1 MGAISLKVKNDHAE
15 MDRITSALESLAEQD
30 NWPSGL
36 LFHVNLALEEL
47 GLNIIDYGYD
57 GGNHEIEIDVIS
69 EEDSVTIEIVDDG
82 RPFDPLTDT
91 PAPDLDSPVEDR
103 RVGGQG
109 VHLVRT
115 LMDEVVY
122 RREAGKNR
130 LRLVARRT
138 NRD

>member
-1 MGAISLKVKNDHAE
+1 MGAISLRVKNDHAE
-15 MDRITSALESLAEQD
+15 MEMITSALESLAEED
-30 NWPSGL
+30 NWSSGL

-47 GLNIIDYGYD
+47 GLNIMDYGYD
-57 GGNHEIEIDVIS
+57 GGSHEIEIDVIS

-91 PAPDLDSPVEDR
+91 PAPDLDSSVEDR
-103 RVGGQG
+103 RIGGQG
-109 VHLVRT
+109 VHLVRA

-130 LRLVARRT
+130 LRLVTRRT